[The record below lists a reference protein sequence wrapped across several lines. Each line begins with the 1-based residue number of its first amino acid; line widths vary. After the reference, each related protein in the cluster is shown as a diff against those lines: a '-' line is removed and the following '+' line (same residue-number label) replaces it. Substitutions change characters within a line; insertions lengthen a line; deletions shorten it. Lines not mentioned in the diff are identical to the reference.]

1 MGVWKTGYIDITVYG
16 HSKTP
21 RRNFEKMSKK
31 ISTYQFRT
39 FEQTPE
45 EKRLEACLIPVFR
58 TGTAFEPEA
67 GERLRI
73 PRVVNP
79 PQNSKILSGNLSQ
92 FYDKPLSRG
101 WFKPHETGRMHVEL
115 WEWQVFL
122 RYGCLGWCR
131 RKTGA
136 QWQSDA
142 FRCVQ
147 WHTTYCKHCK
157 PYRVF
162 WWSFSVTI
170 LLIIPLSAVARE
182 GCNPPYHCSTLAKP
196 VDSRWKS
203 DRDGLFKAFR
213 RAIVIGPLLGW

>member
-45 EKRLEACLIPVFR
+45 EKRLEACSIPVFR
-58 TGTAFEPEA
+58 TGTAIEPEA

-147 WHTTYCKHCK
+147 WHQWQPTVNIVNHIE
-157 PYRVF
+157 
-162 WWSFSVTI
+162 FS
-170 LLIIPLSAVARE
+170 
-182 GCNPPYHCSTLAKP
+182 
-196 VDSRWKS
+196 D
-203 DRDGLFKAFR
+203 DLFPSHFF
-213 RAIVIGPLLGW
+213 L